1 MGAAEKYEE
10 RTIPA
15 IFRNRAE
22 EFPERVLAR
31 YRTAEGWKDI
41 SWSESKRRVDAIAS
55 WLIGSGI
62 QADDKISIFSENRP
76 EWAFAD
82 LAILSA
88 GAADVTIYATNSGPE
103 AAYIIND
110 SDSRFCFCSGKEQ
123 LNRLLSVK
131 DTMPNLEKIIVFD
144 DVPSDD
150 PIVVPLGEVM
160 KQGTDNPLPEDID
173 SRIKNI
179 NPENIMTLIYTSGT
193 TGNPKGVMLT
203 HLNMVTQAN
212 QFLSHHPF
220 PFDVTVLS
228 ILPLSHSLERTVGY
242 HCILLL
248 GQTVAYCRGPEHLLE
263 DLTEIRPTA
272 FLVVPR
278 VLEKI
283 YEGIMTNVEK
293 APASKKRIFRW
304 TERVG
309 RKAVPYIVTNRKLPF
324 FLRKKYNIAEKLV
337 FSKLREAL
345 GMDMLHVV
353 GLGGAPLST
362 YINEFFQA
370 IKIEVHPGYGLTE
383 TSPVTHVHTYKEVM
397 PIKLGSVGPALPDT
411 ECTIADDGEILI
423 KGPQVMKGYYKQPEA
438 TQEVFTEDGWFK
450 TGDIG
455 FIESDG
461 YLTITDRKKDIIITA
476 GGKNVAPQVLENKFK
491 SNTLIE
497 QIAVIGD
504 RRKYLVALIAPNF
517 DALSEW
523 ASRNSITDMDH
534 KSLVKNPAVIAKYR
548 EIIEGFNVEFG
559 RVEQVKQFALIEQPF
574 TQETGELTPTLKV
587 KRRVIEKKY
596 SDVIETLY
604 GDAKN

>member
-1 MGAAEKYEE
+1 MSTVEKYEE
-10 RTIPA
+10 RSIPA
-15 IFRNRAE
+15 IFRNRAQD
-22 EFPERVLAR
+22 FPDRIFAR

-41 SWSESKRRVDAIAS
+41 TWRESLERVDAAAS

-82 LAILSA
+82 LAVLSA

-103 AAYIIND
+103 AAYIVND
-110 SDSRFCFCSGKEQ
+110 SDSRFCFCSGKDQ

-144 DVPSDD
+144 DIVSDD
-150 PIVVPLGEVM
+150 PIVVSFAAVLREGKE
-160 KQGTDNPLPEDID
+160 KPLPDEIAL
-173 SRIKNI
+173 RINNI

-203 HLNMVTQAN
+203 HFNMVRQAT
-212 QFLSHHPF
+212 QFLEHHPF
-220 PFDVTVLS
+220 DFDVTALS
-228 ILPLSHSLERTVGY
+228 ILPLSHSLERTIGY
-242 HCILLL
+242 HCILYK
-248 GQTVAYCRGPEHLLE
+248 GQTIAYCRGPEHLLE
-263 DLTEIRPTA
+263 DLTAIRPTA

-304 TERVG
+304 TVRVG
-309 RKAVPYIVTNRKLPF
+309 RKAVPYIITNRKIPF
-324 FLRKKYNIAEKLV
+324 FLRKKYNLAEKMV

-345 GMDMLHVV
+345 GMDKLRVV
-353 GLGGAPLST
+353 GMGGAPLST

-370 IKIEVHPGYGLTE
+370 IKIEVHAGYGLTE
-383 TSPVTHVHTYKEVM
+383 TSPVTHVHTYKEIM
-397 PIKLGSVGPALPDT
+397 PIKLGSVGPALPET
-411 ECTIADDGEILI
+411 QCVIADDGEILI

-491 SNTLIE
+491 SDTLIE
-497 QIAVIGD
+497 QIAIIGD

-517 DALSEW
+517 DALSAW
-523 ASRNSITDMDH
+523 ASRNSIADMDH
-534 KSLVKNPAVIAKYR
+534 ARLIKNPAVMGKYR
-548 EIIEGFNVEFG
+548 EIIEGFNAEFG
-559 RVEQVKQFALIEQPF
+559 RVEQVKQFALIERPF

-587 KRRVIEKKY
+587 KRRVIEQKY
-596 SDVIETLY
+596 SDIIETLY
-604 GDAKN
+604 GESKN